1 MRRHRSLFGPLLLIF
16 IGVIFL
22 LNNLGLIQWSIWDVI
37 LRFWPVLLIAAG
49 LDLIL
54 GQRSAWGSALAMILI
69 LAIIGGG
76 IVLIGDPNP
85 SNAAAE
91 EVSIPGDGAKQVSL
105 LLDPAI
111 GYIRLSPGHQS
122 QSDLLQGRLSAG
134 RGEQIEQ
141 RQAGSGS
148 RPEIVIRTRSWT
160 MLPFLI
166 TSFERPAW
174 DLELKPGTEVD
185 LVVDLGLGKA
195 EVDLRQLLPEEARV
209 DVGLGEAWVALP
221 EHGGEVTVD
230 VGIGQLTIEL
240 PATVGVHIRADT
252 GIGTTVIPP
261 DFVRR
266 DGGYYSPGYEQAVE
280 KIELKLNIGIGTLI
294 VR

>member
-1 MRRHRSLFGPLLLIF
+1 MRRQRSLFGPMLLIS

-22 LNNLGLIQWSIWDVI
+22 LNNLGLIEWSIWDVL

-54 GQRSAWGSALAMILI
+54 GPRSAWGSALAMLLV

-85 SNAAAE
+85 ASEAAE
-91 EVSIPGDGAKQVSL
+91 QISIEGEGVEQVRL
-105 LLDPAI
+105 RLDPAI
-111 GYIRLSPGHQS
+111 GYIRLGPGHQD
-122 QSDLLQGRLSAG
+122 QRDLLQGRLSAG

-141 RQAGSGS
+141 RQTGSDS
-148 RPEIVIRTRSWT
+148 QPEIVIRTRSWT
-160 MLPFLI
+160 MLPFLVS
-166 TSFERPAW
+166 SFERAAW

-185 LVVDLGLGKA
+185 LVVDLGVGKA
-195 EVDLRQLLPEEARV
+195 EVDLRRLLPEEARV

-221 EHGGEVTVD
+221 EHGGVVTVD
-230 VGIGQLTIEL
+230 VGIGQLTVEL
-240 PATVGVHIRADT
+240 PANVGVHILADT

-261 DFVRR
+261 DFIRR
-266 DGGYYSPGYEQAVE
+266 DGGYYSPGYEGAAE
-280 KIELKLNIGIGTLI
+280 KIDLKLDIGIGTLI